1 MDGGRLL
8 VFLETD
14 QDWDQLLA
22 DLEASGAK
30 CLRLDTSDAVA
41 DAAASGNFDAI
52 LVSKHMQE
60 AHPALQEID
69 LPVLLADELDEGHEG
84 ELIDPF
90 AQLGDRSVLR
100 TLDRQLDRVESLV
113 ANLEERL

>member
-8 VFLETD
+8 VFLETE
-14 QDWDQLLA
+14 QNWNQLLA

-30 CLRLDTSDAVA
+30 CLRLDTSKAIIDTANK
-41 DAAASGNFDAI
+41 DDFDALLI
-52 LVSKHMQE
+52 SQSMLD
-60 AHPALQEID
+60 AHPELAAVD
-69 LPVLLADELDEGHEG
+69 LTVLLADELSEGHES

-100 TLDRQLDRVESLV
+100 TLDRQLDHVESLV
-113 ANLEERL
+113 SHLEDRL

>member
-8 VFLETD
+8 VFLEAD
-14 QDWDQLLA
+14 QNWDQLLA

-30 CLRLDTSDAVA
+30 CLRVESVDEIIS
-41 DAAASGNFDAI
+41 AAKEDDFDGI
-52 LVSKHMQE
+52 LVSQPLQK
-60 AHPALQEID
+60 AHPELQEID
-69 LPVLLADELDEGHEG
+69 LPMLLADELSDGREA

-100 TLDRQLDRVESLV
+100 TLDRQLDKTEALIG
-113 ANLEERL
+113 AMEERL

>member
-8 VFLETD
+8 VFLEAD
-14 QDWDQLLA
+14 QNWDQLLA

-30 CLRLDTSDAVA
+30 CVRVETSDEVI
-41 DAAASGNFDAI
+41 AASKGKDFDAI
-52 LVSKHMQE
+52 LISKPLQKS
-60 AHPALQEID
+60 HPELQDID
-69 LPVLLADELDEGHEG
+69 LPLLLADELNDERES

-100 TLDRQLDRVESLV
+100 TLDRQLEQTEALV
-113 ANLEERL
+113 AAMEERL

>member
-8 VFLETD
+8 VFLEAD
-14 QDWDQLLA
+14 QNWDQLLA

-30 CLRLDTSDAVA
+30 CLRVESSDAVL
-41 DAAASGNFDAI
+41 DAAAKGDFEALLISQSMLD
-52 LVSKHMQE
+52 
-60 AHPALQEID
+60 AHPQVESVGLT
-69 LPVLLADELDEGHEG
+69 VLLADDLNEGHES

-100 TLDRQLDRVESLV
+100 TLDRQLDHVETIVSQ
-113 ANLEERL
+113 LEDRL

>member
-14 QDWDQLLA
+14 QNWDQLLA

-30 CLRLDTSDAVA
+30 CLRLETSDAVVT
-41 DAAASGNFDAI
+41 AAASGDFDAI
-52 LVSKHMQE
+52 LFSKHMLE
-60 AHPALQEID
+60 VHPELQEID
-69 LPVLLADELDEGHEG
+69 LPVLLADELNEGHES

-113 ANLEERL
+113 GNLEERL